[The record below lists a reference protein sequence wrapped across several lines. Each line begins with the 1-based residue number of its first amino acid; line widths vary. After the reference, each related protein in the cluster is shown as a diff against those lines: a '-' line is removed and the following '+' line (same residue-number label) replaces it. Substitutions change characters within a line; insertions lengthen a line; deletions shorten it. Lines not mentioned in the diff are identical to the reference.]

1 MESSFSSR
9 ECLALF
15 HALLSFLPHI
25 YVIYIYRCVCVLGA
39 RYSTDLFLPDLAG
52 ARCNLQVR
60 DTINFMNVCSE
71 EAIFSFFFFS
81 LPIFEGPF
89 HVSTLVLIG

>member
-1 MESSFSSR
+1 M
-9 ECLALF
+9 CM
-15 HALLSFLPHI
+15 
-25 YVIYIYRCVCVLGA
+25 CVLGA

-71 EAIFSFFFFS
+71 EAIFSFFFSLFLFS
-81 LPIFEGPF
+81 RDLFTF
-89 HVSTLVLIG
+89 LLSF

>member
-1 MESSFSSR
+1 M
-9 ECLALF
+9 CM
-15 HALLSFLPHI
+15 
-25 YVIYIYRCVCVLGA
+25 CVLGA

-71 EAIFSFFFFS
+71 EAIFSFFFSLSSYFRGTFS
-81 LPIFEGPF
+81 RFYSRFDRVE
-89 HVSTLVLIG
+89 